1 MNTCSI
7 CLETDTKE
15 THTTNCG
22 HIFHKS
28 CISTWLK
35 EKNSC
40 PMCRKEQII
49 MYMIHSI
56 NITKENPDYKIT
68 QSHEVGEQELY
79 LDETTFKCA
88 YEQLLNQVPQGW
100 VNIDSGEES
109 SPIAPVYILEEEGR
123 EVFIDYYF
131 RQLLLFNEGEID
143 TTKIVEKRGID
154 TVYYTS
160 TQNLN
165 RNGKNITP
173 KEYSIMV
180 EWIYEVMCTLKIEY
194 SFSYKSSMNSI
205 LLDLVTMTIMEL
217 EMAKRSTY
225 QTAIIAAIYITINFY
240 EKKEVSREKLIWYTD
255 NSSEM
260 SVLNNFIHFQDI
272 KVENNISKVLEV

>member
-1 MNTCSI
+1 
-7 CLETDTKE
+7 
-15 THTTNCG
+15 
-22 HIFHKS
+22 
-28 CISTWLK
+28 
-35 EKNSC
+35 
-40 PMCRKEQII
+40 
-49 MYMIHSI
+49 MIHSI
-56 NITKENPDYKIT
+56 NRIKENTDYKIA
-68 QSHEVGEQELY
+68 QSHEFGEQELY

-100 VNIDSGEES
+100 VNIDSEEES

-160 TQNLN
+160 TQDLN

-225 QTAIIAAIYITINFY
+225 QTAIIAAIYTTINFY
-240 EKKEVSREKLIWYTD
+240 EKKTV
-255 NSSEM
+255 
-260 SVLNNFIHFQDI
+260 
-272 KVENNISKVLEV
+272 

>member
-1 MNTCSI
+1 
-7 CLETDTKE
+7 
-15 THTTNCG
+15 
-22 HIFHKS
+22 
-28 CISTWLK
+28 
-35 EKNSC
+35 
-40 PMCRKEQII
+40 
-49 MYMIHSI
+49 MIHSI

-194 SFSYKSSMNSI
+194 SFTYKSSMNSI

>member
-22 HIFHKS
+22 HVFHKS

-56 NITKENPDYKIT
+56 NRTKENTDYKIV
-68 QSHEVGEQELY
+68 QCYEVSEQELY
-79 LDETTFKCA
+79 LGETTFKCA
-88 YEQLLNQVPQGW
+88 YEQLVNQVPQGW
-100 VNIDSGEES
+100 INIDSREES
-109 SPIAPVYILEEEGR
+109 SPIAPVYILEEEDK

-160 TQNLN
+160 IQNLN
-165 RNGKNITP
+165 INGKSISSR
-173 KEYSIMV
+173 EYSIMV
-180 EWIYEVMCTLKIEY
+180 EWIYDVMCNLKLEY
-194 SFSYKSSMNSI
+194 TFIYRGSMNSI
-205 LLDLVTMTIMEL
+205 LLDLVTMTILEL
-217 EMAKRSTY
+217 EMTKRSTY
-225 QTAIIAAIYITINFY
+225 QTAIIAAIYTTIKFY
-240 EKKEVSREKLIWYTD
+240 EKKEISREKLIWYTD
-255 NSSEM
+255 NSSKM
-260 SVLNNFIHFQDI
+260 SVLNNFIHFQDV
-272 KVENNISKVLEV
+272 KVENNISKVL